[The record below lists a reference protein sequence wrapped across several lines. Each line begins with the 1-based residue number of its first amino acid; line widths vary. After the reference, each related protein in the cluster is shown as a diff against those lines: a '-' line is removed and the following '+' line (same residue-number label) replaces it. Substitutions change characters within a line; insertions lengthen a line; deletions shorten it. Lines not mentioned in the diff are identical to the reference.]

1 MADAAAV
8 RVLIADDHAL
18 FRAGLRKLLESEP
31 GFAVAGESAD
41 GFETLA
47 MVRTLRPDVLLL
59 DVSMPSLDGIAALRE
74 MNEQGVRV
82 RTVLLTASVSTGD
95 IATALRLGARG
106 VLLKSAATEMLFRCL
121 RAVIAGEYWIRRDAI
136 GDLVEAMAALEGTRG
151 PGAQRPYDLTER
163 ELDVVRL
170 VADGCSNRDIAA
182 QLGIREDTVKHHLS
196 RAFDKTG
203 TSSRVELALLAVH
216 KGLTAR

>member
-1 MADAAAV
+1 MADSAAA

-18 FRAGLRKLLESEP
+18 FRAGLRMLLESEP
-31 GFAVAGESAD
+31 GFVVAGESAD
-41 GFETLA
+41 GFETMA
-47 MVRTLRPDVLLL
+47 MVRALRPDVLLL

-82 RTVLLTASVSTGD
+82 PTVLLTASVNASD
-95 IATALRLGARG
+95 ITTALRLGARG

-121 RAVIAGEYWIRRDAI
+121 RAVIAGEYWIGRDAI
-136 GDLVEAMAALEGTRG
+136 SNLVEALAALETTRA
-151 PGAQRPYDLTER
+151 PGAQRPFDLTER

-203 TSSRVELALLAVH
+203 TSSRVELALFAVH